1 MVCEKPKHLSVGGN
15 MEHATAKQLWKLND
29 LALKCQ
35 GTKPRVSLKRGA
47 LTVNLPM
54 SKKEASLQIQT
65 LMLKLAEQEAK
76 L

>member
-1 MVCEKPKHLSVGGN
+1 

-35 GTKPRVSLKRGA
+35 GNKPLIALKRGA
-47 LTVNLPM
+47 LTITLPM
-54 SKKEASLQIQT
+54 SKKEASLQNQT

>member
-1 MVCEKPKHLSVGGN
+1 

-35 GTKPRVSLKRGA
+35 ATKPMVALTRGA
-47 LTVNLPM
+47 LTITLPM
-54 SKKEASLQIQT
+54 SKKEASLQIQK
-65 LMLKLAEQEAK
+65 LVLKLAEQEAK

>member
-1 MVCEKPKHLSVGGN
+1 

-35 GTKPRVSLKRGA
+35 GTKPMVSLKRGA
-47 LTVNLPM
+47 LTVTLPM
-54 SKKEASLQIQT
+54 SKKEASLHIQKLLLT
-65 LMLKLAEQEAK
+65 LAEQEAK

>member
-1 MVCEKPKHLSVGGN
+1 
-15 MEHATAKQLWKLND
+15 MEHATEKQLWKLND

-35 GTKPRVSLKRGA
+35 EAKPVLSIKRGA
-47 LTVNLPM
+47 FTITLPM

>member
-1 MVCEKPKHLSVGGN
+1 

-29 LALKCQ
+29 LALKFQ
-35 GTKPRVSLKRGA
+35 ANKPMIALKRGA
-47 LTVNLPM
+47 FTITLPM

-65 LMLKLAEQEAK
+65 LLLKLAEQEAK